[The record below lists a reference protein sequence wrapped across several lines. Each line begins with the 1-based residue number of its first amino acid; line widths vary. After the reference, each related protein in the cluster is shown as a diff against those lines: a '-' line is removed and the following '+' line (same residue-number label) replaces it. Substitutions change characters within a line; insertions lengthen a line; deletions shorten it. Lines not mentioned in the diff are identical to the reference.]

1 MYNKRS
7 RPSKL
12 SNLLNTHMQSFMTNS
27 KVLVLKDSLYSPMLT
42 LMDSVDLV
50 PSPLTEM
57 EAVDQTETD
66 SVDLDPPLTEADSVD
81 PPPLTEAVLV
91 DLDPPPLTE
100 ADSVDLTADVVNL
113 TADAVD
119 LTADAVD
126 LTTDSVDLDSPPMTE
141 ANSVDLDPPPLTE
154 M

>member
-1 MYNKRS
+1 
-7 RPSKL
+7 
-12 SNLLNTHMQSFMTNS
+12 MTNS

-66 SVDLDPPLTEADSVD
+66 SVDLD
-81 PPPLTEAVLV
+81 
-91 DLDPPPLTE
+91 PPLTE